1 MSEPWANIVATFGQ
15 KRMLGDD
22 AFRTAVADKEQVA
35 ILISEGALCHSLFA
49 WTSMHDPC
57 VQQTDTPPYAGPYL
71 RLSPLPSGMVDL
83 RYIDTAVADRQKWQ
97 RTVTA
102 DAAPAQLSSFLNQLG
117 WTPGIVPTI
126 NGFTA

>member
-22 AFRTAVADKEQVA
+22 GFRTATAGIERVA
-35 ILISEGALCHSLFA
+35 ILINEGALRHSLFG
-49 WTSMHDPC
+49 WTSMHDLC

-71 RLSPLPSGMVDL
+71 RLSPLPSGMVDF
-83 RYIDTAVADRQKWQ
+83 RYIDTAVADRQWQ

-102 DAAPAQLSSFLNQLG
+102 DAAPAQLSAFLDQLS
-117 WTPGIVPTI
+117 WAPGIVPAV
-126 NGFTA
+126 NGFTD